1 LEGRPLNEFYDGQ
14 LSGMKI
20 LIVDDTPRNLDVL
33 GHILTRGNLILS
45 VSPNGEKALEVINKN
60 KPDLIL
66 LDVMMPGLNGY
77 QVCEKLKQDETT
89 KDIPIIFI
97 TALSEIENITMGF
110 KVGGVDFIVKPFREE
125 EVICRITSQLKLK
138 KAQDEL
144 IQSRNDFIQSENLYR
159 SIVEKV
165 PELIFQLDQ
174 DRNIIFSNHAFFGLG
189 YESEELMDKP
199 LINLIASENKE
210 QLIEQIATRY
220 VGPLAPT
227 DIDVELEVNR
237 GSSIYEVMQIK
248 KVSIS
253 SVGIWNVP
261 DAEVFKNNTD
271 KEFLGTLCVG
281 KF

>member
-1 LEGRPLNEFYDGQ
+1 LKAFYDGQ
-14 LSGMKI
+14 LSGMNI

-33 GHILTRGNLILS
+33 GHMLTKGNLNLS
-45 VSPNGEKALEVINKN
+45 VSPNGEKALEVIEKN

-66 LDVMMPGLNGY
+66 LDVMMPGINGY
-77 QVCEKLKQDETT
+77 EVCEKLKQDEAT
-89 KDIPIIFI
+89 KDIPVIFI
-97 TALSEIENITMGF
+97 TALSETENITMGF
-110 KVGGVDFIVKPFREE
+110 KVGGIDFIVKPFREE
-125 EVICRITSQLKLK
+125 EVICRIASQLKLK
-138 KAQDEL
+138 KAQNEL
-144 IQSRNDFIQSENLYR
+144 IQSRNDLIQSESLYR

-189 YESEELMDKP
+189 YESED
-199 LINLIASENKE
+199 LIGKSLIELIASENKE
-210 QLIEQIATRY
+210 QLIEEIATRY

-227 DIDVELEVNR
+227 DIDVELKVNSD
-237 GSSIYEVMQIK
+237 SSIYEVAQSK

-261 DAEVFKNNTD
+261 DAEVFKKKID

-281 KF
+281 KL